1 MLGWWIVHTVVL
13 PVATIFFTV
22 RITTAAALASKPEV
36 GSSMNIMEGF
46 ETSSTAIV
54 SLFLCSVD
62 SPLLPGIPTK
72 ESLISS
78 SSIVSMTSCTNF
90 YKAMNINTRVQ
101 KNLLGGTQ
109 FNDVL
114 PLWCWNLSL
123 EAALTR
129 RSIAQILVW

>member
-90 YKAMNINTRVQ
+90 YKAMNMNNMVQ
-101 KNLLGGTQ
+101 S
-109 FNDVL
+109 FFFD
-114 PLWCWNLSL
+114 W
-123 EAALTR
+123 
-129 RSIAQILVW
+129 